1 MPRQRF
7 AIGDQVC
14 IERDQTRYS
23 SKGTWPQFR
32 GKTGTVIM
40 VNRGEFGV
48 AFGTISYRAD
58 GSLKSGNVAWFKA
71 NEQTGEPTTSI
82 PMPWIRAARPLVWL
96 SSCRRSA
103 TGSPSNTPPE
113 VIFE

>member
-48 AFGTISYRAD
+48 AFRHDQLSRRRLAQKRQRRVVQGQRAD
-58 GSLKSGNVAWFKA
+58 RGADHFDTHAMDPGRKA
-71 NEQTGEPTTSI
+71 TRLAQQLQALGYRVTLEH
-82 PMPWIRAARPLVWL
+82 AA
-96 SSCRRSA
+96 
-103 TGSPSNTPPE
+103 
-113 VIFE
+113 